1 LVIARSFQEEAS
13 DIRVR
18 DVIGVDVGLATA
30 IHDYPDR
37 GFGAMASA
45 AVRQVTL
52 VILAAATAH
61 VMSVVDLRVR

>member
-45 AVRQVTL
+45 LRQVTL

>member
-18 DVIGVDVGLATA
+18 DVIGVDVATA

-52 VILAAATAH
+52 VMLAPQQR
-61 VMSVVDLRVR
+61 M